1 MAHQQTVVFID
12 DLDGS
17 EAVRTVAFSL
27 DGQQYEIDLS
37 TQNLQRLRDALA
49 PFAAK
54 ARRVRVES
62 AAAQRARQERPRRDE
77 AGRDEAGREEA
88 GREEAGREEADRGA
102 APAQVAA
109 RPAPAGPSV
118 SAPPAARAGTT
129 KPKHAPPGG
138 GSSSQVP
145 VSQVPSQVPVR
156 PPVPAAVFSEPA
168 EPVMPHR
175 TSPPKTQLAAVFS
188 PAT

>member
-62 AAAQRARQERPRRDE
+62 AAAQRARQERPR
-77 AGRDEAGREEA
+77 REEA

-175 TSPPKTQLAAVFS
+175 TSPPNTQLAAVFS

>member
-54 ARRVRVES
+54 ARRVRGEP
-62 AAAQRARQERPRRDE
+62 AAVPRARQERPRR
-77 AGRDEAGREEA
+77 
-88 GREEAGREEADRGA
+88 EEADRGT

-109 RPAPAGPSV
+109 RPGPAGPGV

-129 KPKHAPPGG
+129 KPKHTPPGSE
-138 GSSSQVP
+138 SSSQP
-145 VSQVPSQVPVR
+145 PAR
-156 PPVPAAVFSEPA
+156 PPIPAAVFSEPA
-168 EPVMPHR
+168 EPVTPHR
-175 TSPPKTQLAAVFS
+175 TSPPKTQIAAVFS